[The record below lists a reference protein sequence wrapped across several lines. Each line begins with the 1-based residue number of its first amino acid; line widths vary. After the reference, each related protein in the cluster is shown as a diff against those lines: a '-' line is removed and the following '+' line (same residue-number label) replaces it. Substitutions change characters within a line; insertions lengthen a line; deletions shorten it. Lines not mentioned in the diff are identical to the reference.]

1 MNSRNRLV
9 RSSED
14 WLSLLKRQP
23 KGGNKKMNIIIRKL
37 DKTYGGY
44 DYVEIDNE
52 NKCFKE
58 GQTRAH
64 KGFWDNNALTID
76 VRTNKDLRYVI
87 DQLLGKAYDHVID

>member
-9 RSSED
+9 RSSKD
-14 WLSLLKRQP
+14 WLLLLMRQP
-23 KGGNKKMNIIIRKL
+23 KGGKTMNIIVKKL
-37 DKTYGGY
+37 NKTYDGY

-64 KGFWDNNALTID
+64 KGFWYNNALTID

-87 DQLLGKAYDHVID
+87 DQLLRKAYDHVID